1 MANKKYEFIE
11 HTADIGVRAFGRNP
25 EEVFIN
31 SASGMFA
38 IIADTR
44 RIKPKEQVEIRQK
57 AAGYDELLRQWLAEL
72 LYQFNASGIIFKEF
86 IIRSLSQNAIEAIAR
101 GENMPDKIKTEIKAV
116 TYHELAF
123 KKTKDGYE
131 AKVIF
136 DV

>member
-1 MANKKYEFIE
+1 MKKYEFIE
-11 HTADIGVRAFGRNP
+11 HTADIGVRVFGRNP

-31 SASGMFA
+31 AASGMFS

-44 RIKPKEQVEIRQK
+44 RIKPKEQIEIRQE
-57 AAGYDELLRQWLAEL
+57 AAGYDELLRQWLQEL
-72 LYQFNASGIIFKEF
+72 LYQFSISGIIFKEF
-86 IIRSLSQNAIEAIAR
+86 VIQMLSQNTIEAIAR
-101 GENMPDKIKTEIKAV
+101 GEKAQGKIKAEIKAV
-116 TYHELAF
+116 TYHELEF